1 MNRLLSKNKPFYIMS
16 HRGFWGGNIIQNTRQ
31 AAEVAH
37 LAGADIVEIDIC
49 RSSDGKYY
57 LFHDGNEPIVLGTDI
72 NFNYLSSYEIEGRYA
87 LNSAGEDSGMK
98 VEQFES
104 FLAWL
109 PENYLVNLDRSWFYW
124 DDQTF
129 FNLLVQSQKMNQLL
143 LKSPAEPD
151 LLERLND
158 LSLSIPYVAIVKSVD
173 EIKLVLDYVNINYV
187 GVELIVDEVENHLL
201 LDQSTLKYIEELG
214 LIKIINCEDLGKD
227 HELFGD
233 LNDTNALIGIGEEVW
248 ERIISYNIDV
258 IQTDW
263 PNFLND
269 YRRKIM

>member
-1 MNRLLSKNKPFYIMS
+1 MNRLLSKDKPFYIMS

-37 LAGADIVEIDIC
+37 LAGADIVEVDIC

-72 NFNYLSSYEIEGRYA
+72 NFNHLSSYEIEGRDA
-87 LNSAGEDSGMK
+87 LNAAGENSGIK
-98 VEQFES
+98 VEQFGS

-109 PENYLVNLDRSWFYW
+109 PENYLVNLDRTWFYW
-124 DDQTF
+124 NDPTF

-143 LKSPAEPD
+143 LKSPVETD

-158 LSLSIPYVAIVKSVD
+158 VSLSIPYVAIVKSVD
-173 EIKLVLDYVNINYV
+173 DINLVLDYENINYV

-201 LDQSTLKYIEELG
+201 LAPSTLNYIEDLG
-214 LIKIINCEDLGKD
+214 LIKIINCEDLGQN

-233 LNDTNALIGIGEEVW
+233 LNDTNALIGVGEEIW
-248 ERIISYNIDV
+248 EKILSYNIDV